1 MSVRLEG
8 VRKRFGRAEP
18 WVLDGIDAT
27 FAAGAV
33 TLVVGGN
40 GSGKS
45 TLLRTVVGASA
56 PTRGRVLRPAGPA
69 AYVPERLPA
78 ELRMTARQYVRH
90 MGRLRGLP
98 APAVTARAEELFER
112 LGLRPGPDVPVGEL
126 SKGNSQKVAL
136 TQALLAPT
144 ALLVLDEPYTGLDP
158 AAAAALTGLVLGAR
172 EHGAAVLLSGH
183 ETAVSPEADATYAVR
198 GGVLAAVDAPAAVR
212 TRLVLRRGRADAAPP
227 PGGVWDAGRG
237 LLVVVTADPD
247 ETLRTAL
254 ATGWSFVEGVRS

>member
-1 MSVRLEG
+1 VSVRLEG

-144 ALLVLDEPYTGLDP
+144 ALLVLDEPLLELALPIPPLRPMLTLFDADHPGALAWP
-158 AAAAALTGLVLGAR
+158 LTAIAAETAVLAAALIAVAHRVAR
-172 EHGAAVLLSGH
+172 H
-183 ETAVSPEADATYAVR
+183 
-198 GGVLAAVDAPAAVR
+198 R
-212 TRLVLRRGRADAAPP
+212 T
-227 PGGVWDAGRG
+227 
-237 LLVVVTADPD
+237 
-247 ETLRTAL
+247 
-254 ATGWSFVEGVRS
+254 